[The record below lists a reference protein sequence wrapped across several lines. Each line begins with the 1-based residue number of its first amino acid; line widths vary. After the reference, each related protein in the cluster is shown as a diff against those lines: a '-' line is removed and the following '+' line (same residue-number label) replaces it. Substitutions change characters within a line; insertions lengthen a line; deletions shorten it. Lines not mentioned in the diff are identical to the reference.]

1 MAIRLT
7 REVPL
12 WAGSL
17 LSVAAVASLV
27 EVSGILTRLVGLRR
41 EWGEGCGER
50 VCCEPPWAQFPR
62 QEIALVLGDAELQF
76 GDAVTSQPVWTRGCR
91 VKRET
96 W

>member
-1 MAIRLT
+1 MEIRLT

-62 QEIALVLGDAELQF
+62 QEGDRA
-76 GDAVTSQPVWTRGCR
+76 GAGGCR
-91 VKRET
+91 VAVWERSYFPARLDSGMQS
-96 W
+96 